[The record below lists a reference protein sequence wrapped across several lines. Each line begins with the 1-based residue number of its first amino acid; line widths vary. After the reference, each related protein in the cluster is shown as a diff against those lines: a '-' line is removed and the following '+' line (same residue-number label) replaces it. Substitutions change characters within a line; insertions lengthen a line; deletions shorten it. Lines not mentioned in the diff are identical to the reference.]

1 MTNIHS
7 VGLLWMGDLSV
18 SEDCTCTTHNSHNR
32 QTSML
37 SAGFEPAIPTSERLQ
52 TLALDRGATGTGN
65 VLQLNCYCC
74 CHLHD
79 QIKNYEIGPGGVR
92 MVGIRNVHSVAFM
105 EKREEKKPLR
115 RLELGCED
123 NIKLDVR
130 IILKWMLK
138 K

>member
-1 MTNIHS
+1 
-7 VGLLWMGDLSV
+7 
-18 SEDCTCTTHNSHNR
+18 
-32 QTSML
+32 
-37 SAGFEPAIPTSERLQ
+37 
-52 TLALDRGATGTGN
+52 
-65 VLQLNCYCC
+65 
-74 CHLHD
+74 
-79 QIKNYEIGPGGVR
+79 
-92 MVGIRNVHSVAFM
+92 M